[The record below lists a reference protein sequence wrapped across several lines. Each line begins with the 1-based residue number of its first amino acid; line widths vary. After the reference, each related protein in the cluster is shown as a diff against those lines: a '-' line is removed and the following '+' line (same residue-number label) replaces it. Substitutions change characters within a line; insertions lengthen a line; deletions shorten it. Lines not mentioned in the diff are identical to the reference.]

1 MCSIN
6 IGLVGLAVSLLVGVI
21 AFMRF
26 QPTIRYEY
34 QAHSPRDQN
43 VNGAN
48 NEQGSWYIGSE
59 NSALQKLKDG
69 LHSVKVC

>member
-6 IGLVGLAVSLLVGVI
+6 IGLVGVSLMVGCI
-21 AFMRF
+21 LF
-26 QPTIRYEY
+26 QILPTIKYEY

-48 NEQGSWYIGSE
+48 NGQGSWYIGSE
-59 NSALQKLKDG
+59 NSAVQKLKDG
-69 LHSVKVC
+69 FHCVKVC